1 MSVGADIEKN
11 ISNGEVIKKISSLH
25 TNAVGF
31 LLDSYHEGIPGGS
44 GVTFDWSSV
53 KNISD
58 RPIILAGGLNKDNI
72 RQAISSL
79 SPYAV
84 DVSSGVESGMEKKDS
99 RKIFEFV
106 QSVRSLEIT

>member
-1 MSVGADIEKN
+1 M
-11 ISNGEVIKKISSLH
+11 H

-58 RPIILAGGLNKDNI
+58 KPMILAGGLNKDNI
-72 RQAISSL
+72 YQAISSL

-84 DVSSGVESGMEKKDS
+84 DVSSGVESEPGKKDS